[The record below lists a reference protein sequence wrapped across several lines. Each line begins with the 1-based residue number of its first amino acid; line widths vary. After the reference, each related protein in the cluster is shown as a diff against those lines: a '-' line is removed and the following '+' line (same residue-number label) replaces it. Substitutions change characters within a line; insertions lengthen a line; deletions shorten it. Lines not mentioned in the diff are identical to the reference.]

1 MSREFRIAAAGI
13 ILNQGKI
20 LLARYKGGAAGTYL
34 VGPGGGVVED
44 EPMEAAVTREV
55 LEETG
60 VEVSANKMVFVEDLL
75 STRYRM
81 VKIWFLCNVVGGE
94 LRNTAGAKEEGI
106 VDVCWYSKEDLETE
120 VVYPKAVKEMNWDD
134 PSDTSWSKY
143 FTLQQ
148 ADF

>member
-44 EPMEAAVTREV
+44 ESMEAAVTREV

-60 VEVSANKMVFVEDLL
+60 VAVSVNKMVLVEDLL
-75 STRYRM
+75 SKRYRM
-81 VKIWFLCNVVGGE
+81 VKIWFLCDVVGGG
-94 LRNTAGAKEEGI
+94 LQDTAGAKEEGI
-106 VDVCWYSKEDLETE
+106 VDVGWYSKKGLATE
-120 VVYPKAVKEMNWDD
+120 VVYPKTIKDMNWDD
-134 PSDTSWSKY
+134 PSDPSWSRY
-143 FTLQQ
+143 FTLQK